1 MMLSASGT
9 ELSDISLTQDSH
21 DRTIMQRNAIHF
33 ILNYLTPHLTLK
45 DRDQNR
51 KSVESLYLL
60 LVPLIEAS
68 RIAHHRRTSNAE
80 AHASI

>member
-1 MMLSASGT
+1 
-9 ELSDISLTQDSH
+9 
-21 DRTIMQRNAIHF
+21 MQRNAIHF
-33 ILNYLTPHLTLK
+33 ILNYLAPHLTLK
-45 DRDQNR
+45 DRGQNR

-80 AHASI
+80 AHVIFSKSIKCKEMQVITQYTNVL